1 MLPNLLLF
9 FNIGGGEIVIIVLV
23 IIIFF
28 GSKKIPE
35 IARTLGKGFSEIKNA
50 TNDIQ
55 QEIKNS
61 VPDITKIK
69 DSLNV
74 QQQVTDFITKETAE
88 ATSKPAPQKETAL
101 PSTSEKPAEDIDN
114 TIPTNAIPRN

>member
-1 MLPNLLLF
+1 MFPNFLLF
-9 FNIGGGEIVIIVLV
+9 FNIGGGELVIIVLV
-23 IIIFF
+23 VIIFF

-35 IARTLGKGFSEIKNA
+35 IARTLGKGLSEIKNA

-61 VPDITKIK
+61 VPEITKVK

-74 QQQVTDFITKETAE
+74 QKQVTDFITKET
-88 ATSKPAPQKETAL
+88 TSTTPENNKEEPVEETTEE
-101 PSTSEKPAEDIDN
+101 PEKDES
-114 TIPTNAIPRN
+114 IPTNAIPRN

>member
-23 IIIFF
+23 VIIFF

-74 QQQVTDFITKETAE
+74 QKQVTDFITKETSE
-88 ATSKPAPQKETAL
+88 TTPKTEPFNEKTATST
-101 PSTSEKPAEDIDN
+101 TEKPDEVIDD